1 MIKIEELKKYAE
13 SLMFSMQEEE
23 YETLQ
28 AEFEIIK
35 EQMELIGKIEG
46 IDQVEAMHFAVD
58 DFDTNL
64 RKDDV
69 KNLLTKEEAFA
80 NVSELESGE
89 VRVPK
94 VVE

>member
-35 EQMELIGKIEG
+35 KQMELIGKIEG
-46 IDQVEAMHFAVD
+46 IDQVEAMHFALD

-64 RKDDV
+64 RKDEA

-80 NVSELESGE
+80 NVSEFESGE